1 MGVKLR
7 VHERNLARRLR
18 VDGHSYAEIR
28 AQIGPMSKSTLNR
41 WLRDIQLTPEQQQRL
56 VEKARMCGHSGRQ
69 KGALANRMARL
80 ERLREAK
87 RVAEQTFPQLSSNPL
102 FPIGVVLYSC
112 EGAKKQDTFAFV
124 NSDPQLVRL
133 MIKWLT
139 EVCDVPA
146 TKIRARVYTHRYCDV
161 DPERFWQEVT
171 QLPRAQFRRTIYKA
185 TPHAQPKNPS
195 FKGCCRLEVSGV
207 QFLAMIKE
215 WQSLLLQ
222 RFLGATGG
230 DSHILPPTAAMYST
244 PASR

>member
-18 VDGHSYAEIR
+18 EDGHSYAEIR
-28 AQIGPMSKSTLNR
+28 AQIGLMSKSTLNR
-41 WLRDIQLTPEQQQRL
+41 WLKDIQLTPEQQQRL

-87 RVAEQTFPQLSSNPL
+87 RVAEQTLPQLSSNPL
-102 FPIGVVLYSC
+102 FPMGVILYSC

-139 EVCDVPA
+139 EVCDVPT

-171 QLPRAQFRRTIYKA
+171 QLPRAQFR
-185 TPHAQPKNPS
+185 
-195 FKGCCRLEVSGV
+195 
-207 QFLAMIKE
+207 E

-230 DSHILPPTAAMYST
+230 DSHILPHGSNVQHPSLSVTCLGKSRKVFECIRGAM
-244 PASR
+244 AEI

>member
-1 MGVKLR
+1 
-7 VHERNLARRLR
+7 
-18 VDGHSYAEIR
+18 
-28 AQIGPMSKSTLNR
+28 
-41 WLRDIQLTPEQQQRL
+41 
-56 VEKARMCGHSGRQ
+56 
-69 KGALANRMARL
+69 
-80 ERLREAK
+80 
-87 RVAEQTFPQLSSNPL
+87 
-102 FPIGVVLYSC
+102 
-112 EGAKKQDTFAFV
+112 
-124 NSDPQLVRL
+124 

-139 EVCDVPA
+139 EVCDVPT

-244 PASR
+244 PASRRPAWERAERSSSVSEGQLPMARPPRRSPSSDRRGYQ